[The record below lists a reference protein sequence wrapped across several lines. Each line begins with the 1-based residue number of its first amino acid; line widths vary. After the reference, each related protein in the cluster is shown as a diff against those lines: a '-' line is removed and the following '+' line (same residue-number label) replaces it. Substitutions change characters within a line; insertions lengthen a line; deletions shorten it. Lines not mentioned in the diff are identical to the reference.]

1 LLLSLFAVVIVVVVD
16 YCYADVAIVVWVF
29 VASVVVCCDGFGI
42 CGTDVVI
49 IYVIVVVVMC
59 GVYVCV

>member
-1 LLLSLFAVVIVVVVD
+1 MIVVVVD